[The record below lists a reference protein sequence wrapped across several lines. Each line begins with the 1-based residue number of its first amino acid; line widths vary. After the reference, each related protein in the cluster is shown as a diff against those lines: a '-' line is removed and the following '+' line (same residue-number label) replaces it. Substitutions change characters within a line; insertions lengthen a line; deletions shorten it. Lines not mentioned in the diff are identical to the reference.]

1 MAKNVEAAA
10 GLLKALAHP
19 SRLRVVCHLAN
30 GEATVGELNAAIPM
44 SQSALSQHLAVL
56 RRQNLVETRR
66 DSQRVF
72 YRLSDDTAMDVLGV
86 LYQRF
91 CGKAG

>member
-86 LYQRF
+86 LHQRF
-91 CGKAG
+91 RGKAG